1 MFKCISPCSDLL
13 GKCEKVHDKTVHAAL
28 DVCRDFRAIEHGEQL
43 ESNFILL
50 PDKISA
56 FYYTLGKRV

>member
-13 GKCEKVHDKTVHAAL
+13 GKCEKVHDKTVHATL

-56 FYYTLGKRV
+56 FYYTLGKSV

>member
-1 MFKCISPCSDLL
+1 MSDLL
-13 GKCEKVHDKTVHAAL
+13 GKCEKVHDKTVHATL

-56 FYYTLGKRV
+56 FYYTLGKSV